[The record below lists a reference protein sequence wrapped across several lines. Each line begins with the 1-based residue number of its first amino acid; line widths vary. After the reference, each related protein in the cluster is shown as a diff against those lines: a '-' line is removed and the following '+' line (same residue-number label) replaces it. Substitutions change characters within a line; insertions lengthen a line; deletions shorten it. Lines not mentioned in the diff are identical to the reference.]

1 MKKLTLSIG
10 LLASML
16 YTNAQDTTC
25 TYFVDNI
32 VVEFDYKTSV
42 PLYETVQT
50 SEFYEID
57 IKIGNTLC
65 LDLSDGKNTTRKV
78 IVIFSDGSRRQEVLD
93 SKDNVYV
100 SPLNAIKVLVGKPKL
115 KIRK

>member
-32 VVEFDYKTSV
+32 VVEFDYKTSI
-42 PLYETVQT
+42 PLYETVQ
-50 SEFYEID
+50 
-57 IKIGNTLC
+57 
-65 LDLSDGKNTTRKV
+65 
-78 IVIFSDGSRRQEVLD
+78 IFSDGSRRQEVLD
-93 SKDNVYV
+93 SKNNVYV